1 MTIRKLVKV
10 LVVGTADAY
19 RAAEDALT
27 ALKCMDVTE
36 IARGEHHFLAEG
48 WLPQAWFEEL
58 RFILERGTG
67 GRVTVV
73 WDESVDPAV
82 TVAPVSLENPRLVRP
97 FETFVELFSLPGR
110 EGYDPTFLT
119 FLILPIFFGFVIGD
133 FGYGIVFVIAGWY
146 VRRRFRTPVAELA
159 STLTI
164 AGGIWSIVFGLFV
177 FAEFFA
183 FHADVGPLSLHLI
196 DRLED
201 VPQILLLSIGFGL
214 VHLTLGLAIGFV
226 YEHRRAGLRAAVL
239 RKFSWLVLE
248 GGFVLLGLGVLGFL
262 TGPVWIPA
270 VTLIAFAIT
279 LISLGGG
286 IVDVVE
292 VPAFIGNI
300 FSYLRLGVLGIA
312 ESVLGLALN
321 TIVGEGLLTQGIL
334 GWVVGVA
341 VFVVGHG
348 FVMALLLLTVSI
360 HSLRLH
366 YVEFYTKFYPIEEIG
381 QYRRFEPTVKAR
393 TGPGEA

>member
-1 MTIRKLVKV
+1 MTIQKLIRVI
-10 LVVGTADAY
+10 VVGTAGSY
-19 RAAEDALT
+19 RATEDGLT
-27 ALKCMDVTE
+27 ALKCMDVTDVE
-36 IARGEHHFLAEG
+36 RGEHHFLVEG
-48 WLPQAWFEEL
+48 WLPQVWFEEL
-58 RFILERGTG
+58 RFILEEGTHG
-67 GRVTVV
+67 SATVL
-73 WDESVDPAV
+73 WDDSVDPAV
-82 TVAPVSLENPRLVRP
+82 TIAPVSLANPRFARP

-133 FGYGIVFVIAGWY
+133 YGYGIVFVVAGWY

-183 FHADVGPLSLHLI
+183 FHTEVGPLSLHLI

-201 VPQILLLSIGFGL
+201 VPQILLISIGIGL
-214 VHLTLGLAIGFV
+214 VHLTLGLIIGFV
-226 YEHRRAGLRAAVL
+226 YERRRAGLRAAVL
-239 RKFSWLVLE
+239 RKVSWIVLE
-248 GGFVLLGLGVLGFL
+248 GGLVLLGVGVLGFL

-270 VTLIAFAIT
+270 VALIAFAVT
-279 LISLGGG
+279 LISFGGG

-292 VPAFIGNI
+292 VPAFVGNI
-300 FSYLRLGVLGIA
+300 FSYLRLGVLGVA

-321 TIVGEGLLTQGIL
+321 TIVTEGLLQQGIL
-334 GWVVGVA
+334 GWVIGGA

-366 YVEFYTKFYPIEEIG
+366 YVEFYTKFYRLDELG
-381 QYRRFEPTVKAR
+381 QARPFESVTRAR
-393 TGPGEA
+393 AGAREA

>member
-10 LVVGTADAY
+10 LVVGTSDAY

-36 IARGEHHFLAEG
+36 VARGEHHFLAEG
-48 WLPQAWFEEL
+48 WLPQVWFEEL

-133 FGYGIVFVIAGWY
+133 YGYGIVFVIAGWY

-183 FHADVGPLSLHLI
+183 FRTDVGPLSL
-196 DRLED
+196 
-201 VPQILLLSIGFGL
+201 
-214 VHLTLGLAIGFV
+214 
-226 YEHRRAGLRAAVL
+226 
-239 RKFSWLVLE
+239 
-248 GGFVLLGLGVLGFL
+248 
-262 TGPVWIPA
+262 
-270 VTLIAFAIT
+270 
-279 LISLGGG
+279 
-286 IVDVVE
+286 
-292 VPAFIGNI
+292 
-300 FSYLRLGVLGIA
+300 
-312 ESVLGLALN
+312 
-321 TIVGEGLLTQGIL
+321 
-334 GWVVGVA
+334 
-341 VFVVGHG
+341 
-348 FVMALLLLTVSI
+348 
-360 HSLRLH
+360 
-366 YVEFYTKFYPIEEIG
+366 
-381 QYRRFEPTVKAR
+381 
-393 TGPGEA
+393 

>member
-1 MTIRKLVKV
+1 VTVRKLIKV
-10 LVVGTADAY
+10 LVVGASDAH

-27 ALKCMDVTE
+27 ALKCMDVTNVE
-36 IARGEHHFLAEG
+36 RGAHHFLVEG
-48 WLPQAWFEEL
+48 WLPQLWFEEL
-58 RFILERGTG
+58 RFILEEGTG
-67 GRVTVV
+67 GRVTVL

-82 TVAPVSLENPRLVRP
+82 TLAPVSLENPRVARP

-133 FGYGIVFVIAGWY
+133 YGYGIVFVLAGWY

-164 AGGIWSIVFGLFV
+164 AGGIWSIVFGLLV
-177 FAEFFA
+177 YAEFFA
-183 FHADVGPLSLHLI
+183 FHTEVGPLSLHLI

-201 VPQILLLSIGFGL
+201 VPQLLLLSIGFGL
-214 VHLTLGLAIGFV
+214 VHLTLGLVIGFQF
-226 YEHRRAGLRAAVL
+226 ERRRAGLRAAFL
-239 RKFSWLVLE
+239 RKFSWIVLE
-248 GGFVLLGLGVLGFL
+248 VGFVLLGVGVLGFVA
-262 TGPVWIPA
+262 GPVWIPA
-270 VTLIAFAIT
+270 VAIIAFAVT
-279 LISLGGG
+279 LISFGGG

-292 VPAFIGNI
+292 VPAFVGNI
-300 FSYLRLGVLGIA
+300 FSYLRLGILGIA

-321 TIVGEGLLTQGIL
+321 TIVTEGLLQQGIL
-334 GWVVGVA
+334 GWVVGAA
-341 VFVVGHG
+341 VFIVGHG

-366 YVEFYTKFYPIEEIG
+366 YVEFYTKFYPLEEIG
-381 QYRRFEPTVKAR
+381 VPRPFEPVAR
-393 TGPGEA
+393 PGARAGEV

>member
-1 MTIRKLVKV
+1 MTIQKLVKV

-19 RAAEDALT
+19 RAAEDGLT
-27 ALKCMDVTE
+27 ALKCMDVTGVE
-36 IARGEHHFLAEG
+36 RAEYHFLIEG
-48 WLPQAWFEEL
+48 WLPQVWFEDL
-58 RFILERGTG
+58 RFILEQGTG
-67 GRVTVV
+67 GRATVL

-82 TVAPVSLENPRLVRP
+82 TLAPVSLENPRLAKP

-133 FGYGIVFVIAGWY
+133 FGYGIVFVVAGWY
-146 VRRRFRTPVAELA
+146 VRRRIRTPVAELA

-164 AGGIWSIVFGLFV
+164 AGGTWSIIFGVIL

-183 FHADVGPLSLHLI
+183 FNVDVGPLSFHLI

-201 VPQILLLSIGFGL
+201 VPQLLLLSIAFGF
-214 VHLTLGLAIGFV
+214 VHLTLGLGIGFF
-226 YEHRRAGLRAAVL
+226 YERRRAGLRAAVL
-239 RKFSWLVLE
+239 RKVSWIVLE
-248 GGFVLLGLGVLGFL
+248 GGLFLLGVGLLGLV
-262 TGPVWIPA
+262 TAPVWIPA
-270 VTLIAFAIT
+270 FAIIAFAVTLISF
-279 LISLGGG
+279 GGG

-300 FSYLRLGVLGIA
+300 LSYLRLGILGIA

-321 TIVGEGLLTQGIL
+321 TIVTEGLLQQGIV
-334 GWVVGVA
+334 GWVIGGA

-366 YVEFYTKFYPIEEIG
+366 YVEFYTKFYALDEFGESRPFRPTTRA
-381 QYRRFEPTVKAR
+381 QAEPR
-393 TGPGEA
+393 EA